1 MGRRSGECGVEEV
14 EVFRDGEIGR
24 RIEEVLEEPDL
35 VGLRPYPV
43 ELERR
48 LASISASAAVE
59 FWCEVRVRVRVRVG
73 DFAFDG
79 KFGFEGEGLRVR
91 AWGGGHG
98 YDEKKKD

>member
-59 FWCEVRVRVRVRVG
+59 FWCEVRVRVRVG

-98 YDEKKKD
+98 YDPKVQF